1 MRDALWLGGYFSAYH
16 RLPSGVHQTNRGSML
31 NNVNAICTHTVSHTD
46 REISVERNVTE
57 VQVIEILI

>member
-1 MRDALWLGGYFSAYH
+1 
-16 RLPSGVHQTNRGSML
+16 ML